1 MSARRYGSRK
11 VTAPGEERENRR
23 EGDGLKEEKLR
34 QRIIKQVYE
43 LAFGTNNDA
52 ARLVFMDEEEARL
65 CLDCMDLRGVT
76 SVHRAANGGVEVKF
90 ADRAGLIELLLEATQ
105 ESAETG
111 GNGSGLLEAIN
122 RAAARMSSG
131 DGSGDEEHKQEN

>member
-1 MSARRYGSRK
+1 M
-11 VTAPGEERENRR
+11 GERRENRR

-34 QRIIKQVYE
+34 QRIIRQVYD

-76 SVHRAANGGVEVKF
+76 SVHRAANGGVKVKF
-90 ADRAGLIELLLEATQ
+90 ADRAELIELLLKATQ
-105 ESAETG
+105 ECAENA

-122 RAAARMSSG
+122 RAAARMSTG
-131 DGSGDEEHKQEN
+131 DGNENEDPECGD